1 MRLFTLAG
9 MTGLMLAQT
18 AFADT
23 RMVFSN
29 TSSAGTET
37 TEMLI
42 ADNKMRFANG
52 QGTETWSLFD
62 ADRKEM
68 IIVDPSKKS
77 YMVIDQETM
86 NKMGDAVNQAMKT
99 MEDTLAQMPPAQRKQ
114 MEQMMKSMMPAELQ
128 TKTVEFRYDRKGSDS
143 VAGYD
148 CEILEIRAND
158 RKTSELCVTSPDALD
173 IDSEDAAVFM
183 AMRDFSLDMVKN
195 VPFAAGMAQ
204 SFGQPGASEM
214 PIRYVFSNDLIG
226 QMSGQLV
233 SVSSED
239 VDNSLLSIPS
249 DYKREKM
256 PDMSF

>member
-1 MRLFTLAG
+1 MRPMILAG
-9 MTGLMLAQT
+9 VTGLMLSQMAH
-18 AFADT
+18 ADT

-29 TSSAGTET
+29 TSSDGTET

-42 ADNKMRFANG
+42 ADNKMRFATG
-52 QGTETWSLFD
+52 QGQETWSLFD
-62 ADRKEM
+62 ADRREM

-86 NKMGDAVNQAMKT
+86 DKMGDAVNQAMKQ
-99 MEDTLAQMPPAQRKQ
+99 MEETLAQMPPAQRKQ

-128 TKTVEFRYDRKGSDS
+128 NQSVDFSYDRKGSDS

-158 RKTSELCVTSPDALD
+158 RKTSELCVTSPGELD
-173 IDSEDAAVFM
+173 IDADDAAVFM

-214 PIRYVFSNDLIG
+214 PVRYTFTNDLIG
-226 QMSGQLV
+226 EMSGQLV
-233 SVSSED
+233 SISSED
-239 VDNSLLSIPS
+239 VDDSLLSIPG